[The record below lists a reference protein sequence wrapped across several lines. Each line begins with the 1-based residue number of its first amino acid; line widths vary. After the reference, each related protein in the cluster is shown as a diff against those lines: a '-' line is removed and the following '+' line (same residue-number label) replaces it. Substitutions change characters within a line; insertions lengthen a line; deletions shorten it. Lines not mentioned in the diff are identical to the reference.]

1 LSLGAPARR
10 FAVFGDPVAHS
21 LSPRIHRDFA
31 VQCGVALEYTA
42 IRATVEDFA
51 ATLAMFARGG
61 GVGANITLPFKQA
74 AFALSARRGAFAQ
87 RVGAVNTLTL
97 EAAGGWRGDNTDGP
111 GLVRDLTD
119 RHRLDL
125 RGRRGLLLGA
135 GGAARA
141 AAFALLDAGVEQLVI
156 ANRTPERADALADA
170 IGEPQRA
177 HTRYW
182 EDLADCGSFELI
194 VDATSAGHTQDTLAL
209 PFAVLAPRA
218 LCYHLSY
225 GTAASAFLAWA
236 RVAHAG
242 QALDG
247 LGMLV
252 EQAAE
257 SFALWHGMRPQTDD
271 IYARLRAELPLHA
284 TD

>member
-1 LSLGAPARR
+1 MSAVAR
-10 FAVFGDPVAHS
+10 FAVFGDPIAHS
-21 LSPRIHRDFA
+21 LSPRIHRSFA
-31 VQCGVALEYTA
+31 VQCGIALEYTA
-42 IRATVEDFA
+42 IRASVDEFA
-51 ATLAMFARGG
+51 AALAAFAESDGA
-61 GVGANITLPFKQA
+61 GANITLPFKQA
-74 AFALSARRGAFAQ
+74 AFALSAQRGAFAQ
-87 RVGAVNTLTL
+87 RAGAVNTLTRL
-97 EAAGGWRGDNTDGP
+97 GGGGWRGDNTDGP

-156 ANRTPERADALADA
+156 ANRTPERGDALADA

-182 EDLADCGSFELI
+182 EDLVNCGSFELI
-194 VDATSAGHTQDTLAL
+194 VDATSAGHTQDALSL
-209 PFAVLAPRA
+209 PFSLVAPRA

-225 GTAASAFLAWA
+225 GSAATAFLAWA
-236 RVAHAG
+236 QAAHAG

-257 SFALWHGMRPQTDD
+257 SFEIWHGVRPLTDD
-271 IYARLRAELPLHA
+271 VYAQLRAELPLHA

>member
-1 LSLGAPARR
+1 MAGARR
-10 FAVFGDPVAHS
+10 CAVFGDPVAHS
-21 LSPRIHRDFA
+21 LSPRIHKAFA
-31 VQCGVALEYTA
+31 AQCGIALEYTA
-42 IRATVEDFA
+42 IRAAVDEFTEALARFA
-51 ATLAMFARGG
+51 ASDGY
-61 GVGANITLPFKQA
+61 GANITLPFKQA
-74 AFALSARRGAFAQ
+74 AHALSTERGVFAQ
-87 RVGAVNTLTL
+87 RVGAVNTLTRL
-97 EAAGGWRGDNTDGP
+97 AHGWRGDNTDGP
-111 GLVRDLTD
+111 GLIRDLTE

-141 AAFALLDAGVEQLVI
+141 AAFALLDAGVDQLVI

-170 IGEPQRA
+170 IGAPSRA

-182 EDLADCGSFELI
+182 EDLGNCGSFELI
-194 VDATSAGHTQDTLAL
+194 VDATSAGHGGEAVAL
-209 PFAVLAPRA
+209 PFSLPAPRA

-225 GTAASAFLAWA
+225 GSAATAFLAWA
-236 RVAHAG
+236 RAARAG
-242 QALDG
+242 QVLDG

-257 SFALWHGMRPQTDD
+257 SFAIWHDVRPDTDTVYD
-271 IYARLRAELPLHA
+271 ALRAELPLHA